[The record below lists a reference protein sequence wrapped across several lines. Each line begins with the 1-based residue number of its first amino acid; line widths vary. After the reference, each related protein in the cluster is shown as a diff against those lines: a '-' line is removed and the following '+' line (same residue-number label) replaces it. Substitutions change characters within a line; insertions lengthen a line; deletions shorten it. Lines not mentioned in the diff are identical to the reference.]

1 MKVGLPTEINLIIGD
16 NDAEEYIFPFIKSFS
31 FNKSLYKERQLQ
43 YKEHLKRNMKIYL
56 VGTEDVSFG
65 LLLI

>member
-16 NDAEEYIFPFIKSFS
+16 NDAEEYIFPFIKSFHS
-31 FNKSLYKERQLQ
+31 TNLFIKKDNFNIKR
-43 YKEHLKRNMKIYL
+43 EHLKRNMKIYL

-65 LLLI
+65 LC